1 MGFDLYGHGVRLGGE
16 NIECGAKSVHIMG
29 MIVGDGTQ
37 LRKIDGQRNTKQ
49 MLKEFFLQVTV
60 ATTLVVIAKIWKGG
74 TGQQYDRDRK
84 IVNFT
89 VAV

>member
-1 MGFDLYGHGVRLGGE
+1 MRGKICAYNGDDCWGWYAAAQNRWAKKYKADAEGV
-16 NIECGAKSVHIMG
+16 
-29 MIVGDGTQ
+29 
-37 LRKIDGQRNTKQ
+37 
-49 MLKEFFLQVTV
+49 FLQVTV